1 MLPRAT
7 DLSSRVVITGLG
19 PVACSGIGVEAFWRS
34 LVEGQSG
41 LGYIT
46 RFDVSDL
53 PVRIGGEIHGFD
65 ATDYM
70 RRRDAIHAG
79 RFTHLAAGAA
89 QLAVQDAGLD
99 LSAYDP
105 YQVGVSFGSSSAGF
119 GSVADETYRIIHTR
133 GDEHADP
140 MGIVEIPVH
149 AAASHILI
157 NFGIKGPNTS
167 FSTGCST
174 GIEAIAHGANMVRS
188 GRARVVIAGASE
200 SCLSRNIFFC
210 LCQQGAMS
218 TDPNP
223 LTACRPW
230 DATRTGLVLSEGAGA
245 VILERADLALDRGA
259 HIYAE
264 VVGHGS
270 AVEARHMVFADA
282 SGVDLAHA
290 MRMALRSARLSAA
303 DVDYACAHG
312 IGSKDY
318 DLADSRALKL
328 ALGPRAYAIAVSSI
342 KPVTGQPFAASG
354 ALTTI
359 ATAKTIASGLIPG
372 TLNHHRPEA
381 DCDLD
386 YVPGRTRASRVD
398 TALVNAHSFGGT
410 HAVLVLRRFA
420 ERAH

>member
-1 MLPRAT
+1 MQLKAT
-7 DLSSRVVITGLG
+7 ELSNRVVITGVG
-19 PVACSGIGVEAFWRS
+19 PVACCGIGVENYWRA

-53 PVRIGGEIHGFD
+53 PVRIGGEIHNFD
-65 ATDYM
+65 PTDYM
-70 RRRDAIHAG
+70 RRRDAVHAG
-79 RFTHLAAGAA
+79 RFTHLAAAAA

-99 LSAYDP
+99 LGSYDP
-105 YQVGVSFGSSSAGF
+105 YQMGVSFGSSSAGF

-133 GDEHADP
+133 GDEYADP
-140 MGIVEIPVH
+140 MGIVEIPAH

-157 NFGIKGPNTS
+157 NLGIKGPNAS

-174 GIEAIAHGANMVRS
+174 GLEAIAYGARMVRE
-188 GRARVVIAGASE
+188 GRAQVVVAGASE

-210 LCQQGAMS
+210 LCQQNAMA

-230 DATRTGLVLSEGAGA
+230 DVTRTGLVLSEGAGA

-259 HIYAE
+259 QIYAE

-270 AVEARHMVFADA
+270 TVEARHMVFADA
-282 SGVDLAHA
+282 SGVDLAQA
-290 MRMALRSARLSAA
+290 YRLALKSARLSAV
-303 DVDYACAHG
+303 DIDYACAHG

-318 DLADSRALKL
+318 DLADTRALKL
-328 ALGPRAYAIAVSSI
+328 ALGPRAYTIAVSSI
-342 KPVTGQPFAASG
+342 KPITGQPFAASG

-359 ATAKTIASGLIPG
+359 ATAKTVATGLIPG
-372 TLNHHRPEA
+372 TLNHHQPDA

-386 YVPGRTRASRVD
+386 YVPARTRASRVD
-398 TALVNAHSFGGT
+398 TALINAHSFGGT

-420 ERAH
+420 ERAD